1 MEFYNN
7 IADVYDAITH
17 ETARRDGAV
26 NFVDWLTSEYHVE
39 TVLDVA
45 CGAGLFTLEFARQ
58 NVRAIGIDI
67 AEDLLNLAREKAVAE
82 NLDIQWFNEPMQ
94 KSADVINAPVDAIV
108 CMGNSLPHLLEDS
121 DLDATLNEFDRL
133 LKPGAPLVL
142 HMLNYSKVLKNKER
156 MVGVTKKN
164 DVEFVRFYDF
174 LDKLLRFNLLE
185 IDWSH
190 TPALTELCS
199 TTLRPWTVDETI
211 EALSRH
217 HFAEFE
223 TFGNLNRGHFDQE
236 ESEVLV
242 LVAKKANQIL

>member
-1 MEFYNN
+1 MDFYNN

-17 ETARRDGAV
+17 ETQRREGAE
-26 NFVDWLTSEYHVE
+26 NFVSWLTKEYHIE

-67 AEDLLNLAREKAVAE
+67 AKDLLNLASEKAAAE
-82 NLDIQWFNEPMQ
+82 NLDIQFFDEPMQ
-94 KSADVINAPVDAIV
+94 KSADVINAPADAIV
-108 CMGNSLPHLLEDS
+108 CMGNSLPHLLEES
-121 DLDATLNEFDRL
+121 DLTATLNEFDRL
-133 LKPGAPLVL
+133 LKPGAPLVF
-142 HMLNYSKVLKNKER
+142 HMLNYNRVLKQNER

-164 DVEFVRFYDF
+164 DVEFIRFYDF
-174 LDKLLRFNLLE
+174 LEKKIRFNLLE
-185 IDWSH
+185 VDWSH
-190 TPALTELCS
+190 TPARTELCS
-199 TTLRPWTVDETI
+199 TTLRPWTVDEVI

-223 TFGNLNRGHFDQE
+223 TFGNLNRGHFDQD

-242 LVAKKANQIL
+242 LVAKKAN